1 MSKRRPQFQVG
12 AVGLLAI
19 LLAFGGCS
27 SSGTK
32 SGSGG
37 GSGATGTGTGGTGA
51 VGTVAGGAGGGGTQE
66 GGGVDA
72 GGLAMGGAPG
82 GASEAGGVAGVV
94 DGAAGGDAGPSG
106 LLAQCS
112 GAADPCF
119 AGSNLVGTWHCPGN
133 ANITVVIGGNGSL
146 DIKNGLG
153 QHGQG
158 CITCAGA
165 FEDVSAAD
173 SGGSPSTFVDV
184 NGQLTPSTTMA
195 GSATIT
201 WQYCNNT
208 TDLAACSETP
218 MASASTDTCS
228 KTGL

>member
-1 MSKRRPQFQVG
+1 MSKRSPQFQVG
-12 AVGLLAI
+12 EVGLLTV
-19 LLAFGGCS
+19 LLVFGGCS

-37 GSGATGTGTGGTGA
+37 AGGTGTGGTGTGGA
-51 VGTVAGGAGGGGTQE
+51 GAAGNGAGGAVVGGTQGGGGV
-66 GGGVDA
+66 GA
-72 GGLAMGGAPG
+72 GGLAMGGAPS
-82 GASEAGGVAGVV
+82 GASGGG
-94 DGAAGGDAGPSG
+94 GAAGAADGAVGSEAGPSG

-133 ANITVVIGGNGSL
+133 ANITVVIGSNGSL

-208 TDLAACSETP
+208 TDLGIRCTESVF
-218 MASASTDTCS
+218 CR
-228 KTGL
+228 GVG